1 MATLRRSPVF
11 SFLSALALGSI
22 VLTTLL
28 PGLAFGAPLVAITRP
43 VQGAVVSGQIWIDV
57 AFNASNNLPVTR
69 LEVYIDDQLAREVDL
84 AQPMLMGRQSF
95 NWDFSYS
102 SNSTHKIGARA
113 IDSGN
118 NSAVAAI
125 SVQVQN
131 AAAAGPD
138 VIAPVV
144 RIYYPAQGAKVHDTT
159 EIKAEATDNVGVE
172 LVYFYIDGR
181 LHKMM
186 MNAPPYV
193 DAWDTT
199 REVDGLHVLEA
210 VAVDKAENEA
220 RSAQV
225 TVVVENRSATAMAP
239 GGPLKT
245 QGLGSSTLPTV
256 PPTPAPIGVPV
267 PAPIAPT
274 LDTAAVPTPT
284 PAPTPAPVVTSE
296 PSTGIA
302 TAGTVPT
309 PAPIAPA
316 PAVTGATLP
325 SVPPTPAPSG
335 DRAPAP
341 IAPAPAPPVKIVT
354 VAPWVQPPTYVP
366 PPPTITLPPVGSS
379 SPVAVA
385 SDRQSGLAPA
395 ILSARTVTG
404 GEAGVLARPGVDAS
418 RPGATS
424 ALSTAPKTEAPAGAA
439 SVATMDVA
447 RTTPTTTADTASGPV
462 AIKTTQAT
470 TAVLPPRAATTSGL
484 QAETALPTTT
494 QPRLALSSPP
504 LPALAKTTAPAGELR
519 TSAVGRTSLP
529 TGSVVAVESTAPVQT
544 PTHQPGLAP
553 LPVRP
558 SRPAVTRVEPVGP
571 AVAITASQPVAV
583 QPATILT
590 PEKTG
595 PASGLWRIT
604 VPSTPPAPKTPV
616 ATKPVAPAPKPVAPA
631 KVAAGVRPT
640 VSPLITDA
648 ALAEY
653 RGLPVPA
660 YRMTARL
667 PEGGAARVAADGR
680 TTTPEGAIAAI
691 PVAIAKVRDIKIVF
705 DGEVLSLRATPE
717 TRRGIS
723 LAPLREI
730 FEQTDGVLYWFP
742 VEKQVRAVNKGVDVN
757 LKIGDPKVTVN
768 GEQRVLQIAP
778 YIKRGRTMVPLQFIA
793 DVLDVSIAVNSATG
807 DIMISSNQ
815 L

>member
-22 VLTTLL
+22 VLTALL

-118 NSAVAAI
+118 NSAVASI

-131 AAAAGPD
+131 AAATGPD

-239 GGPLKT
+239 GGPVKT

-256 PPTPAPIGVPV
+256 PPTPAPTGVPT

-284 PAPTPAPVVTSE
+284 PAPTPAPVVTGE

-302 TAGTVPT
+302 AVGTVPT
-309 PAPIAPA
+309 PAPITPA
-316 PAVTGATLP
+316 PAVMGATLP
-325 SVPPTPAPSG
+325 SVPPTPAPG
-335 DRAPAP
+335 VER
-341 IAPAPAPPVKIVT
+341 APAPAPSVSPTPAPAVKIVT

-395 ILSARTVTG
+395 ILSAKTATG
-404 GEAGVLARPGVDAS
+404 GEAGVLPRPGVDAS
-418 RPGATS
+418 RPGATG

-439 SVATMDVA
+439 TVATTDVVRSA
-447 RTTPTTTADTASGPV
+447 PATTPDTASGPV
-462 AIKTTQAT
+462 AIKTTQPT
-470 TAVLPPRAATTSGL
+470 TAVLPLRAATTSGL

-494 QPRLALSSPP
+494 QPRLALSSPA

-529 TGSVVAVESTAPVQT
+529 TAAAGT
-544 PTHQPGLAP
+544 
-553 LPVRP
+553 
-558 SRPAVTRVEPVGP
+558 AVTACRHARRARGP
-571 AVAITASQPVAV
+571 GSCHHR
-583 QPATILT
+583 QPARGRAACD
-590 PEKTG
+590 G
-595 PASGLWRIT
+595 PDPREDRAGFRAVPHHRTQHASGAEDDCRDEAGSAQARD
-604 VPSTPPAPKTPV
+604 PDQGRCRRPPDG
-616 ATKPVAPAPKPVAPA
+616 
-631 KVAAGVRPT
+631 VAAHH
-640 VSPLITDA
+640 
-648 ALAEY
+648 
-653 RGLPVPA
+653 
-660 YRMTARL
+660 
-667 PEGGAARVAADGR
+667 
-680 TTTPEGAIAAI
+680 
-691 PVAIAKVRDIKIVF
+691 
-705 DGEVLSLRATPE
+705 
-717 TRRGIS
+717 
-723 LAPLREI
+723 
-730 FEQTDGVLYWFP
+730 
-742 VEKQVRAVNKGVDVN
+742 
-757 LKIGDPKVTVN
+757 
-768 GEQRVLQIAP
+768 
-778 YIKRGRTMVPLQFIA
+778 
-793 DVLDVSIAVNSATG
+793 
-807 DIMISSNQ
+807 
-815 L
+815 